1 MAKSRLINT
10 HFWNDNYICNLDPIE
25 KLLFLYFLTNQ
36 NTNIAGV
43 YEINLK
49 QVSLDTGIDRE
60 MVLKILSRFESE
72 KKIFYFEGFIISSN
86 FIKHQNQQSEKIKSG
101 IENILAELP
110 EKVKKFISK
119 QIKGYPYPFTFNI
132 IKSNIIKSNSIQSNT
147 KNGKEGFE
155 KLKEDKNQEPGK
167 ETTLDN
173 PELRFNKF
181 WKFYSRREGDDKKIR
196 ELFRKE
202 IVSEKDFENLI
213 KSVRNYRD
221 LTANRPLEYVMLPI
235 TFLKKYKNYI
245 DVS

>member
-72 KKIFYFEGFIISSN
+72 KKIFYFEGFIIFSN

-101 IENILAELP
+101 IEKILTELP

-147 KNGKEGFE
+147 KNGKDGFE
-155 KLKEDKNQEPGK
+155 KLAEEKNQEPVK
-167 ETTLDN
+167 ETALDN

-213 KSVRNYRD
+213 KSVRNYKE